1 MTDALVIRR
10 AELPVG
16 RDRVE
21 ALRAFYAD
29 WGALGDWSGGVS
41 LPAGSG
47 EIAFVPATGQP
58 FHHFA
63 LLVPGGRF
71 EAARTWVAERA
82 PLLAEPDSTETTFV
96 FDDWDALACYVA
108 DPAGNIVELIAHAE
122 LCPSHRTGR
131 FDPEEFCA
139 ISEMGLVVDNRQSA
153 LQGLAERGIELWAG
167 SDGPGGLSFVG
178 RKGHTLI
185 LVAPGRGWLPTGEP
199 AQRCPA
205 TVTVTVDG
213 GRELSLSVAGGELAA

>member
-1 MTDALVIRR
+1 MSNGLVIRR

-16 RDRVE
+16 GDRID
-21 ALRAFYAD
+21 ALRAFYSD

-47 EIAFVPATGQP
+47 EIAFVPAEGRP

-63 LLVPGGRF
+63 LLVPGDRF
-71 EAARTWVAERA
+71 AEARSWLEARA
-82 PLLAEPDSTETTFV
+82 PLLTEPGSPDTTFD

-122 LCPSHRTGR
+122 LCRSGR
-131 FDPEEFCA
+131 SGPFHPREVCA
-139 ISEMGLVVDNRQSA
+139 ISEVGLVVDDREAA
-153 LQGLAERGIELWAG
+153 LAALERVGISLWSG
-167 SDGPGGLSFVG
+167 SEGPGGLSFVG

-185 LVAPGRGWLPTGEP
+185 LVAPGRGWLPTGTP
-199 AQRCPA
+199 AERCPA
-205 TVTVTVDG
+205 SVTLDA
-213 GRELSLSVAGGELAA
+213 GRELSVAVRDGELVA